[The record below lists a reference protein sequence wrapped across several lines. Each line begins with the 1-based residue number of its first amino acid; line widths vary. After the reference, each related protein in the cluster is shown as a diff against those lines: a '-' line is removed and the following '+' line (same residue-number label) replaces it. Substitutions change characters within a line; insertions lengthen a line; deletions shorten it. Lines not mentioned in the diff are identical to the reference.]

1 MGATITA
8 TPRSANRG
16 LAPPRFCQPKGRAE
30 IDRDGAIGEKEPP
43 RGESHDETP
52 DYLESGVDPA
62 CGDCQFA
69 VVAIVLKRS
78 DARELGFCPVRLARV
93 DQHLQRHYVE
103 PGKIA
108 GALTLVARRGEVV
121 HLSPLGRMD
130 IERDLPMRE
139 DTIFRIYSMTKPITS
154 VALMILYEE
163 GRLRLTDPLQ
173 RFIPAFADMRVYIS
187 GKHPVFLSEPARR
200 PITLH
205 DLLTHTAG
213 LTYGFMYRG
222 NVDDAYRKLDIDGL
236 QTGATLA
243 DRMERLASLPLEFSP
258 GTAWNY
264 SVATDVV
271 GHVVERISGQS
282 LAEFVRQRITG
293 PLGMADTGFTV
304 RPTEVGRFAAN
315 YTRRADKSLRLI
327 DDPHDKSPWVGDKTF
342 FSGGGGMVST
352 AGDYLRFCR
361 MLQNRGELDGARILG
376 RKTIELMTMNH
387 LPGGKGLTA
396 LTTGLFSEVENE
408 GSGFGLGFSVNMNP
422 VLGGSVGSV
431 GEFAWGGMASTIFW
445 IDPVEELI
453 AIFMTQLVPSRT
465 FDFRGQLRA
474 LIYSSLT

>member
-1 MGATITA
+1 MLNVADA
-8 TPRSANRG
+8 
-16 LAPPRFCQPKGRAE
+16 
-30 IDRDGAIGEKEPP
+30 KE
-43 RGESHDETP
+43 
-52 DYLESGVDPA
+52 
-62 CGDCQFA
+62 Q
-69 VVAIVLKRS
+69 
-78 DARELGFCPVRLARV
+78 GFCPQRLARIDRHLLRSYV
-93 DQHLQRHYVE
+93 D

-121 HLSPLGRMD
+121 HFSPLGRMD
-130 IERDLPMRE
+130 IERDRPMRE

-163 GRLRLTDPLQ
+163 GRLRLTDPLH
-173 RFIPAFADMRVYIS
+173 RFIPAFADMRVYGA
-187 GKHPVFLSEPARR
+187 GKHPMFITEPARR
-200 PITLH
+200 PITVH
-205 DLLTHTAG
+205 DLLTHTSG
-213 LTYGFMYRG
+213 LTYGFMYRS

-236 QTGATLA
+236 QPGATLA
-243 DRMERLASLPLEFSP
+243 DRMERLAQLPLEFSP

-271 GHVVERISGQS
+271 GHIVERISGQT
-282 LAEFVRQRITG
+282 LEEFVRERITA
-293 PLGMADTGFTV
+293 PLGMVDTGFTV
-304 RPTEVGRFAAN
+304 RPGEVERFAAN
-315 YTRRADKSLRLI
+315 YTRRADKSLRLL
-327 DDPHDKSPWVGDKTF
+327 DDPQGDSPWVGDKTF

-352 AGDYLRFCR
+352 AEDYYRFCR
-361 MLQNRGELDGARILG
+361 MLQNRGELDGVRILG

-387 LPGGKGLTA
+387 LPGGKGLTE

-422 VLGGSVGSV
+422 VLGGSLGSV

-474 LIYSSLT
+474 LIYSSLI